1 MFLYENSP
9 DILKIFWTKNEQK
22 LDQANDGR
30 FSEVSIYDPSLTIRD
45 VKHDDAGE
53 YRLNAT
59 NAVGTTR
66 SEVIFLGIL
75 ILNFSVLKLFYSS
88 SLTN

>member
-22 LDQANDGR
+22 VDLANDER
-30 FSEVSIYDPSLTIRD
+30 FEVSIDDPSLIIRD

-66 SEVIFLGIL
+66 SEVIFLGIF
-75 ILNFSVLKLFYSS
+75 ILNFSVLKLFYSNS
-88 SLTN
+88 PTS

>member
-1 MFLYENSP
+1 MFLYDHSP
-9 DILKIFWTKNEQK
+9 DILEVFWTKNEQK
-22 LDQANDGR
+22 IDNDANDGR
-30 FSEVSIYDPSLTIRD
+30 FSDVSIDDPSLTIRD
-45 VKHDDAGE
+45 VKYDDAGE

-75 ILNFSVLKLFYSS
+75 ILNL
-88 SLTN
+88 